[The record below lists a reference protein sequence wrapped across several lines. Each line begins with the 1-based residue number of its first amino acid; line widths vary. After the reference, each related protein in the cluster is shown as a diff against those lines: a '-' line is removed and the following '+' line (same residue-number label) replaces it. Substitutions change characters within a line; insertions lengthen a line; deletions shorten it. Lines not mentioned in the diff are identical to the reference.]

1 MEDLGVQNMPKMVL
15 RTIRST
21 LNGRRSS
28 LRIRPRKAKPRTT
41 EARKSPSPRKARP
54 SNMRKSTIYF
64 E

>member
-1 MEDLGVQNMPKMVL
+1 MPKMAL

-41 EARKSPSPRKARP
+41 EARNSPSPRKARP
-54 SNMRKSTIYF
+54 SSMRKSTIYF
-64 E
+64 A